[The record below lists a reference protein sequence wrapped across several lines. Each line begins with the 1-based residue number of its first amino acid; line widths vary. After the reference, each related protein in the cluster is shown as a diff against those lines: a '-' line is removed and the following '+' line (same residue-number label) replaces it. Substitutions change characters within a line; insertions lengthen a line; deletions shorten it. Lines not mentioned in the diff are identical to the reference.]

1 MVHMAKEAEQL
12 VQWARVP
19 RWQEAGLLTLDHS
32 FPQTTET
39 QSILFCYLGENTMWE
54 ESLQ

>member
-54 ESLQ
+54 ESLR